1 LSFLRIPYNRIS
13 VDLTKD
19 KTKLSEVLSP
29 ISRSSQV
36 PVLAIPIDHD
46 HNNETLRESARQAVL
61 DGTPSVMPIPSTS
74 TFLTESNAILL
85 YLASST
91 SLLPSSNPLHVAQ
104 TYEWLFWEQHSHEP
118 NIATLRWWLRFMN
131 LGEDELYL
139 DQIVEKQKRGYKAL
153 EVMEKHLDKREWF
166 VNDQVSVVDVAL
178 YAYTCVCEEG
188 GFSIDSFPNVK
199 KWLKR
204 FEGLPG
210 YIEIDD

>member
-1 LSFLRIPYNRIS
+1 
-13 VDLTKD
+13 
-19 KTKLSEVLSP
+19 
-29 ISRSSQV
+29 
-36 PVLAIPIDHD
+36 
-46 HNNETLRESARQAVL
+46 
-61 DGTPSVMPIPSTS
+61 
-74 TFLTESNAILL
+74 
-85 YLASST
+85 
-91 SLLPSSNPLHVAQ
+91 
-104 TYEWLFWEQHSHEP
+104 
-118 NIATLRWWLRFMN
+118 MN

>member
-1 LSFLRIPYNRIS
+1 
-13 VDLTKD
+13 LTKD

-29 ISRSSQV
+29 ISRSGQL

-61 DGTPSVMPIPSTS
+61 DGTPSVIPVPSTS

-91 SLLPSSNPLHVAQ
+91 PLLPSSNPLHVAQ
-104 TYEWLFWEQHSHEP
+104 INEWLFWEQHSHEP
-118 NIATLRWWLRFMN
+118 NIATLRWWLRFMD
-131 LGEDELYL
+131 LGEDERYL

-166 VNDQVSVVDVAL
+166 INDEVCVVDVAL

-210 YIEIDD
+210 YIGIDD